1 MDLSLVFRQGDGVL
15 MSVFLLLLA
24 MSVTSWWLI
33 LRRSLSRWSVR
44 QANQQLSQAFWD
56 APDLDAAARLAEQHD
71 APLARIARAGLDG
84 LGHYRRNQN
93 HALGQACG
101 IDEFLVRT
109 IRMALARETARLE
122 SGLTWLATVGS
133 VAPFVGL
140 FGTVWGIYHALVGIG
155 AAGQITLDK
164 VAGPVGEALVMT
176 AGGLAVAIPAV
187 HGYHALVR
195 GNKEILARLKH
206 FAHDLHAYLVTG
218 GKVRKARN
226 VLPL

>member
-56 APDLDAAARLAEQHD
+56 APDLDASARLAEQHD

-155 AAGQITLDK
+155 AAGQITLAA
-164 VAGPVGEALVMT
+164 VSGPIGEALVAT
-176 AGGLAVAIPAV
+176 AAGLAAAIPAV
-187 HGYHALVR
+187 VAYNAFTRVNRVDSQEMDG
-195 GNKEILARLKH
+195 
-206 FAHDLHAYLVTG
+206 FAHDFHAQLIAAG
-218 GKVRKARN
+218 GQHGVRE
-226 VLPL
+226 L

>member
-133 VAPFVGL
+133 IAPFVGL

-155 AAGQITLDK
+155 AAGQITLAA
-164 VAGPVGEALVMT
+164 VSGPIGEALVAT
-176 AGGLAVAIPAV
+176 AAGLAAAIPAV
-187 HGYHALVR
+187 VAYNAFTRVNRVDSQEMDG
-195 GNKEILARLKH
+195 
-206 FAHDLHAYLVTG
+206 FAHDFHAQLIAAG
-218 GKVRKARN
+218 GQHGVRE
-226 VLPL
+226 L

>member
-84 LGHYRRNQN
+84 LGHYRRHQN

-109 IRMALARETARLE
+109 IRRALARETARLE

-133 VAPFVGL
+133 VAPFDGL
-140 FGTVWGIYHALVGIG
+140 FVTVWGIYHALTAIAG
-155 AAGQITLDK
+155 AGQISIDK
-164 VAGPVGEALVMT
+164 VAGPVGEALIMT
-176 AGGLAVAIPAV
+176 AAGLAVAIPAV
-187 HGYHALVR
+187 VAFNVFGRLIARVEADLDGFARDVR
-195 GNKEILARLKH
+195 ELLSQH
-206 FAHDLHAYLVTG
+206 
-218 GKVRKARN
+218 
-226 VLPL
+226 PSSPS

>member
-140 FGTVWGIYHALVGIG
+140 FGTVWGMYHALVGIG
-155 AAGQITLDK
+155 AAGQITLAA
-164 VAGPVGEALVMT
+164 VSGPIGEALVAT
-176 AGGLAVAIPAV
+176 AAGLAAAIPAV
-187 HGYHALVR
+187 VAYNAFTRVNRVDSQEMDG
-195 GNKEILARLKH
+195 
-206 FAHDLHAYLVTG
+206 FAHDFHAQLIAAG
-218 GKVRKARN
+218 GQHGVRE
-226 VLPL
+226 L

>member
-109 IRMALARETARLE
+109 IRMALARETTRLE

-155 AAGQITLDK
+155 AAGQITLAA
-164 VAGPVGEALVMT
+164 VSGPIGEALVAT
-176 AGGLAVAIPAV
+176 AAGLAAAIPAV
-187 HGYHALVR
+187 VAYNAFTRVNRVDSQEMDG
-195 GNKEILARLKH
+195 
-206 FAHDLHAYLVTG
+206 FAHDFHAQLIAAG
-218 GKVRKARN
+218 GQHGVRE
-226 VLPL
+226 L

>member
-84 LGHYRRNQN
+84 LGHYRRHQN

-155 AAGQITLDK
+155 AAGQITLAA
-164 VAGPVGEALVMT
+164 VSGPIGEALVAT
-176 AGGLAVAIPAV
+176 AAGLAAAIPAV
-187 HGYHALVR
+187 VAYNAFTRVNR
-195 GNKEILARLKH
+195 VDSQEIDG
-206 FAHDLHAYLVTG
+206 FAHDFHAQLIAAG
-218 GKVRKARN
+218 GQHGVRE
-226 VLPL
+226 L

>member
-1 MDLSLVFRQGDGVL
+1 
-15 MSVFLLLLA
+15 

-155 AAGQITLDK
+155 AAGQITLAA
-164 VAGPVGEALVMT
+164 VSGPIGEALVAT
-176 AGGLAVAIPAV
+176 AAGLAAAIPAV
-187 HGYHALVR
+187 VAYNAFTRVNRVDSQEMDG
-195 GNKEILARLKH
+195 
-206 FAHDLHAYLVTG
+206 FAHDFHAQLIAAG
-218 GKVRKARN
+218 GQHGVRE
-226 VLPL
+226 L

>member
-44 QANQQLSQAFWD
+44 QANQQLSQTFWD

-155 AAGQITLDK
+155 AAGQITLAA
-164 VAGPVGEALVMT
+164 VSGPIGEALVAT
-176 AGGLAVAIPAV
+176 AAGLAAAIPAV
-187 HGYHALVR
+187 VAYNAFTRVNRVDSQEMDG
-195 GNKEILARLKH
+195 
-206 FAHDLHAYLVTG
+206 FAHDFHAQLIAAG
-218 GKVRKARN
+218 GQHGVRE
-226 VLPL
+226 L

>member
-1 MDLSLVFRQGDGVL
+1 MNLSLVFRQGDGVL

-155 AAGQITLDK
+155 AAGQITLAA
-164 VAGPVGEALVMT
+164 VSGPIGEALVAT
-176 AGGLAVAIPAV
+176 AAGLAAAIPAV
-187 HGYHALVR
+187 VAYNAFTRVNRVDSQEMDG
-195 GNKEILARLKH
+195 
-206 FAHDLHAYLVTG
+206 FAHDFHAQLIAAG
-218 GKVRKARN
+218 GQHGVRE
-226 VLPL
+226 L

>member
-24 MSVTSWWLI
+24 MSVTNWWLI

-155 AAGQITLDK
+155 AAGQITLAA
-164 VAGPVGEALVMT
+164 VSGPIGEALVAT
-176 AGGLAVAIPAV
+176 AAGLAAAIPAV
-187 HGYHALVR
+187 VAYNAFTRVNRVDSQEMDG
-195 GNKEILARLKH
+195 
-206 FAHDLHAYLVTG
+206 FAHDFHAQLIAAG
-218 GKVRKARN
+218 GQHGVRE
-226 VLPL
+226 L

>member
-56 APDLDAAARLAEQHD
+56 APDLDAAARLAEQQD

-155 AAGQITLDK
+155 AAGQITLAA
-164 VAGPVGEALVMT
+164 VSGPIGEALVAT
-176 AGGLAVAIPAV
+176 AAGLAAAIPAV
-187 HGYHALVR
+187 VAYNAFTRVNRVDSQEMDG
-195 GNKEILARLKH
+195 
-206 FAHDLHAYLVTG
+206 FAHDFHAQLIAAG
-218 GKVRKARN
+218 GQHGVRE
-226 VLPL
+226 L

>member
-133 VAPFVGL
+133 VAPVVGL

-155 AAGQITLDK
+155 AAGQITLAA
-164 VAGPVGEALVMT
+164 VSGPIGEALVAT
-176 AGGLAVAIPAV
+176 AAGLAAAIPAV
-187 HGYHALVR
+187 VAYNAFTRVNRVDSQEMDG
-195 GNKEILARLKH
+195 
-206 FAHDLHAYLVTG
+206 FAHDFHAQLIAAG
-218 GKVRKARN
+218 GQHGVRE
-226 VLPL
+226 L

>member
-33 LRRSLSRWSVR
+33 LRCSLSRWSVR

-155 AAGQITLDK
+155 AAGQITLAA
-164 VAGPVGEALVMT
+164 VSGPIGEALVAT
-176 AGGLAVAIPAV
+176 AAGLAAAIPAV
-187 HGYHALVR
+187 VAYNAFTRVNRVDSQEMDG
-195 GNKEILARLKH
+195 
-206 FAHDLHAYLVTG
+206 FAHDFHAQLIAAG
-218 GKVRKARN
+218 GQHGVRE
-226 VLPL
+226 L